1 MMILSIKVLF
11 VLGLFGF
18 ACALKKYVFS
28 LLVLF
33 GAMALE
39 LFENGLTNSW
49 LLVGCEI
56 VFIVLIVKETSLR
69 KDKSILVKYNP
80 MSSSNVLPQRLRF
93 VFYMLFI
100 LALLLRLIS
109 VLVGRL

>member
-39 LFENGLTNSW
+39 VFENGLTNSW

-69 KDKSILVKYNP
+69 KDKSILVKYNG
-80 MSSSNVLPQRLRF
+80 SSCMTVGGFPPHKFAWPL
-93 VFYMLFI
+93 FYG
-100 LALLLRLIS
+100 LLSRS
-109 VLVGRL
+109 SGPRNFD

>member
-39 LFENGLTNSW
+39 VFENGLTNSW

-69 KDKSILVKYNP
+69 KDKSILVKLVMQLTQP
-80 MSSSNVLPQRLRF
+80 DTRCR
-93 VFYMLFI
+93 I
-100 LALLLRLIS
+100 IS
-109 VLVGRL
+109 IP